1 MAKDLRS
8 FLSYLE
14 THMAESLSYVD
25 REVDPRFEAVGILSK
40 LEGDGRYPAVIF
52 RKIKSSRFPVVSN
65 MHADSR
71 DYMLPW
77 GYAARRSAL

>member
-52 RKIKSSRFPVVSN
+52 RKIKGSRLS
-65 MHADSR
+65 AICTQTQR
-71 DYMLPW
+71 DYRLPW
-77 GYAARRSAL
+77 GYTARRSAL